1 MLEALFR
8 DSVEEA
14 VNDSIKQG
22 VAMAVYSTTRDD
34 RWLESWF
41 KEDEVALDV
50 LAEHSIWL
58 KLVKDS
64 EQFKLFEQVF
74 PNVVLPS
81 VYLIRAGKIELII
94 QGEDDRHFERL
105 LACLGIKD
113 KKASEALPNEVST
126 SPVKKASSSNKASK
140 KNARERIAETTL
152 EIQRREQLKQK
163 RLAEEER
170 ERIIKLVRA
179 DRAER
184 RALDETHHRTLDDA
198 KPLDVHDNIKDVQKL
213 HSSTCMLQ
221 IRMTDGKT
229 LKNEFGSSE
238 TLNDV
243 RKWVD
248 LNRTD
253 GNGPYSFHRSI
264 PRVTFKDSDEL
275 KTLEAL
281 ELTPRSA
288 LLLKPLDTPHSKLK
302 VTEMEGPGIL
312 GRLYKGFST
321 WWGGNEYSVS
331 TSQHEGSSGL
341 NHSETR
347 SSSLRTAPPD
357 RFQQEN
363 FREPVQSST
372 YASPLLTPSG
382 TRFPSETNLTTSRSV
397 SPNVFQFVNND
408 RQDDPEDPT
417 TFNGNN
423 VHLEKKKDEDK
434 EK

>member
-1 MLEALFR
+1 
-8 DSVEEA
+8 
-14 VNDSIKQG
+14 
-22 VAMAVYSTTRDD
+22 
-34 RWLESWF
+34 
-41 KEDEVALDV
+41 
-50 LAEHSIWL
+50 
-58 KLVKDS
+58 
-64 EQFKLFEQVF
+64 
-74 PNVVLPS
+74 
-81 VYLIRAGKIELII
+81 
-94 QGEDDRHFERL
+94 
-105 LACLGIKD
+105 
-113 KKASEALPNEVST
+113 
-126 SPVKKASSSNKASK
+126 
-140 KNARERIAETTL
+140 
-152 EIQRREQLKQK
+152 
-163 RLAEEER
+163 
-170 ERIIKLVRA
+170 
-179 DRAER
+179 
-184 RALDETHHRTLDDA
+184 
-198 KPLDVHDNIKDVQKL
+198 
-213 HSSTCMLQ
+213 MLQ